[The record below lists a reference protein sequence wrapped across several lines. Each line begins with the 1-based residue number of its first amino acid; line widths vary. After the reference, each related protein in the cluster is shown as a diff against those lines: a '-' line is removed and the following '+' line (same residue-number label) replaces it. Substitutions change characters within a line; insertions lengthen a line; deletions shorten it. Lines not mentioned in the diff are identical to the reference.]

1 MIGIL
6 MVFCFANASSY
17 ENKEETCLTL
27 ASRGVQERAGEIT
40 DFLLEKPLFLK
51 KDLANKLT
59 EDAYDLC
66 MSLITI
72 QEIKKLQGISQKPYA
87 WYSHLVNAP
96 LHYKTQADL
105 QVTSNFA
112 DYRIEISK
120 RIAMKSISL
129 DRDL

>member
-1 MIGIL
+1 MIGIFI
-6 MVFCFANASSY
+6 VFCLVSASNY

-27 ASRGVQERAGEIT
+27 ASRSVQERTKEISAC
-40 DFLLEKPLFLK
+40 LLENPLFVR
-51 KDLANKLT
+51 KDLVNKLT